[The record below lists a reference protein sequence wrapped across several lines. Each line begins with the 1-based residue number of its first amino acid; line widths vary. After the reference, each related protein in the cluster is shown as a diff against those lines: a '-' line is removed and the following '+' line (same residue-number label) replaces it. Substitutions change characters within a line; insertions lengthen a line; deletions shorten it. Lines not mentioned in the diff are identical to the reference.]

1 MRKIQFPKKDKA
13 LRDDVRVL
21 GTLVGE
27 MLAEQQGE
35 GFLQLVESVRR
46 TAIKRREVDA
56 DASSELIALLNNMDV
71 DEAGRLVRAFT
82 TYFQVV
88 NLAEKVHRI
97 RRRRDYLRRG
107 MRAQP
112 AGLLAVMRELDNF
125 PLAKVMQELNRVT
138 IEPVMTAHPTEA
150 TRRTLLEK
158 EQMILRRLVDRLDT
172 SRTPDEEHAAL
183 ARVRAAVTSNWQT
196 EMYPDQ
202 KLSVRNEMEHVLFYL
217 TDVLYRIVPPFYES
231 LRSSIESSWPDA
243 QNFSLPTLLHFGSW
257 VGGDMD
263 GNPNVDG
270 ITIRRSLE
278 YHRREIIKKYLPEMR
293 SLSRFLSQSLSEI
306 EFSEAVLGR
315 LEEYI
320 QLLPDEA
327 EKIDQRVRNM
337 PYRCL
342 LQLMMTRMQRVL
354 ENSPGAYNNSQEF
367 RADLNLIRESME
379 MNKGEHAGIFQLNRL
394 QIREKTFGFHLATLD
409 IRQDSLVHRQVIG
422 QILEDADWLE
432 KSAEARA
439 DRLTALLQADQLP
452 DLPEDDAVGKTIEV
466 FRSIRWGQKHFGRRA
481 LGPYIISMTQ
491 GADDVLSVLFLARM
505 AGLVEAD
512 GSIPLD
518 VAPLL
523 ETVGDL
529 KQGEAI
535 LQRLF
540 NDPAYKVHLASRNQR
555 QIVMVGYSDSNKD
568 GGLISARWALATAQA
583 QLSQVARQHDVD
595 LGFFHGRGGTVSRGG
610 GNIVGGILGAPPG
623 TVNGFLRVTEQGET
637 INQKY
642 GNRTLA
648 ERNLELATAAT
659 LKTSLKPAPA
669 PEKLWQEVM
678 TGMAEN
684 SKKTYQ
690 KLVYGHPQ
698 FIDYFRHATP
708 IEVIERMGIGSRPA
722 SRRSGQGVENLRA
735 IPWVF
740 SWAQCR
746 ISLPAAYGMGT
757 ALNAAKEMYGMET
770 LQAMANDWLFF
781 GSMLSDVEMALA
793 KSDLDIARHYCEL
806 APEPS
811 RVVFDLITDEL
822 QLAQSMIL
830 SIKQQDDLLD
840 HEPTLQ
846 RSIRLRNPYVD
857 PMSLLQVDLLKRW
870 RATQRQD
877 DNLLEALLVTVNG
890 IARGIQNTG

>member
-1 MRKIQFPKKDKA
+1 
-13 LRDDVRVL
+13 
-21 GTLVGE
+21 
-27 MLAEQQGE
+27 
-35 GFLQLVESVRR
+35 
-46 TAIKRREVDA
+46 
-56 DASSELIALLNNMDV
+56 
-71 DEAGRLVRAFT
+71 
-82 TYFQVV
+82 
-88 NLAEKVHRI
+88 
-97 RRRRDYLRRG
+97 
-107 MRAQP
+107 
-112 AGLLAVMRELDNF
+112 
-125 PLAKVMQELNRVT
+125 
-138 IEPVMTAHPTEA
+138 
-150 TRRTLLEK
+150 
-158 EQMILRRLVDRLDT
+158 
-172 SRTPDEEHAAL
+172 
-183 ARVRAAVTSNWQT
+183 
-196 EMYPDQ
+196 
-202 KLSVRNEMEHVLFYL
+202 
-217 TDVLYRIVPPFYES
+217 
-231 LRSSIESSWPDA
+231 
-243 QNFSLPTLLHFGSW
+243 
-257 VGGDMD
+257 
-263 GNPNVDG
+263 
-270 ITIRRSLE
+270 
-278 YHRREIIKKYLPEMR
+278 
-293 SLSRFLSQSLSEI
+293 
-306 EFSEAVLGR
+306 
-315 LEEYI
+315 
-320 QLLPDEA
+320 
-327 EKIDQRVRNM
+327 
-337 PYRCL
+337 
-342 LQLMMTRMQRVL
+342 
-354 ENSPGAYNNSQEF
+354 
-367 RADLNLIRESME
+367 
-379 MNKGEHAGIFQLNRL
+379 
-394 QIREKTFGFHLATLD
+394 
-409 IRQDSLVHRQVIG
+409 
-422 QILEDADWLE
+422 
-432 KSAEARA
+432 
-439 DRLTALLQADQLP
+439 
-452 DLPEDDAVGKTIEV
+452 
-466 FRSIRWGQKHFGRRA
+466 RA